1 MTYVPGCGPCYR
13 CIFEEIPADGQ
24 IDSCS
29 QAGVLGTMPGIIGSL
44 QALETQ
50 KYLLG
55 TGDLLTGAMLVFDG
69 LSMEFRKVKFSK
81 ASPSCRVCGEKA
93 DIKTLEKSEY
103 EVAAACQ
110 WKGKQ

>member
-1 MTYVPGCGPCYR
+1 MTA
-13 CIFEEIPADGQ
+13 F
-24 IDSCS
+24 
-29 QAGVLGTMPGIIGSL
+29 
-44 QALETQ
+44 
-50 KYLLG
+50 
-55 TGDLLTGAMLVFDG
+55 
-69 LSMEFRKVKFSK
+69 EFRKVKFSK